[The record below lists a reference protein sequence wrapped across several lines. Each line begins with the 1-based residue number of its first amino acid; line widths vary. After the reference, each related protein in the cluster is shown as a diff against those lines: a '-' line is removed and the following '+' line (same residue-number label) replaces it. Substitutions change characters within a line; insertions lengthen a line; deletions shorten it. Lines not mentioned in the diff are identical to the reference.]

1 MKSLNWKK
9 KVDDISID
17 EKFIGYEA
25 FTFRVRELNE
35 KINWR

>member
-1 MKSLNWKK
+1 MRSLNRKK
-9 KVDDISID
+9 KVEYISTD
-17 EKFIGYEA
+17 ENFIGYEA